1 MCIAGFYLEN
11 FNAAWPAYYVRAM
24 RWVDADA
31 IQEARER
38 HNSGDGVCLVGEDG
52 LMVLS
57 LETDD
62 NGTRLFVLLG
72 VSTGRIGAVERQEKA
87 LDLIAAQVGATSIAF
102 RTNRRRG
109 FRRMLGPRWRRDGD
123 EFSRSV

>member
-1 MCIAGFYLEN
+1 MIAGFHLEN
-11 FNAAWPAYYVRAM
+11 FDAAWPRYYVRAV

-38 HNSGDGVCLVGEDG
+38 HNSGDGVCMVGEDG

-62 NGTRLFVLLG
+62 NGTRLFVLLA
-72 VSTGRIGAVERQEKA
+72 VSTGIPGAVARQEA
-87 LDLIAAQVGATSIAF
+87 AIDMIAREVGVTRVAF

-109 FRRMLGPRWRRDGD
+109 FRRMLGPRWERIGD
-123 EFSRSV
+123 EFTRSV